1 MLTPLSTATIW
12 NTPTMADKPTLTPI
26 WLDPKGPATPRPM
39 VTPEQ
44 RETDPNKIHNF
55 LSDLGSLQPT
65 VLQFGQ
71 ALFDRKHDP
80 KAQQDEQSRA
90 EFEAMGK
97 DSNAIGAQMKA
108 GAYTPKTVQAL
119 GARQGLV
126 AANEAQDAIVKAYG
140 ESADP
145 ASFDQNAAIGDA
157 REKFR
162 ERFGNNA
169 TAMRY
174 FEQSLADLPAKLQAS
189 KTATAT
195 KNFVQQRDMTLSGA
209 FDAAM
214 TQAKDP
220 RAMGAI
226 VRQMVKEN
234 TDFIHAAPAEQ
245 AALLQGL
252 VIKAGDN
259 GDVDKVNVLG
269 DIDLGSG
276 PLKNVMGQVFQNA
289 QQRAT
294 NVTDG
299 RIKEDFQTKLFGW
312 MQSAQTGSL
321 TEDQKKEATAF
332 SDAHPKIFTA
342 AGLNSIFNT
351 HASALKAQSNALS
364 EEQRANAKDIFLA
377 QGSVQLSEAVNSGA
391 IKSAV
396 SHDGELQL
404 ANGKTATVPRRE
416 IIMGAIKA
424 NAKVAQQNAIA
435 STQGSD
441 AEKQE
446 AGINAYLDIYTKN
459 DELPDDL
466 ADAAKGVLSSSR
478 ADDEP
483 TQTQISQAHELVRIA
498 TKAPGLIDTIIKSDK
513 DRAFV
518 DSLTVS
524 AQAKLDPKAALKRA
538 IADRDNYDATAPLDR
553 KTEAEAVDTVVKN
566 LTTGNDGWGP
576 FNWGASTFGA
586 NESQLKAL
594 AMRTVRQLYRGGRS
608 AEEVGDIATKKLK
621 ANVTN
626 FNGQSID
633 MTGLPINKP
642 ETAAPMFEAARK
654 RILENPNFK
663 GVDPKTLSFQRV
675 GNTDRFVVVSSDGIL
690 THTLS
695 TNFQQLFLMYQD
707 EHAREEKNKKASALA
722 AGVQRT
728 VNQDRMVNPPLPLSI
743 GGFGPSHD

>member
-1 MLTPLSTATIW
+1 MLTPLSTATTW

-26 WLDPKGPATPRPM
+26 WLDPKGPATPRP
-39 VTPEQ
+39 VVQTA
-44 RETDPNKIHNF
+44 RLETDPNKIHSF

-65 VLQFGQ
+65 VLQLGQ
-71 ALFDRKHDP
+71 SLFDRKNDP
-80 KAQQDEQSRA
+80 KAQADEQARA
-90 EFEAMGK
+90 AFDAMGK
-97 DSNAIGAQMKA
+97 DSNAIGEQLKN
-108 GAYTPKTVQAL
+108 GAYNPKTVQAL

-140 ESADP
+140 ESPDP
-145 ASFDQNAAIGDA
+145 ATFDQNAAIAAA
-157 REKFR
+157 RDQFKQ
-162 ERFGNNA
+162 RFGNNA

-174 FEQSLADLPAKLQAS
+174 FEQSLADLPAKLQSAKT
-189 KTATAT
+189 KTATD
-195 KNFVQQRDMTLSGA
+195 NFVQQRDLTLSGA

-214 TQAKDP
+214 SQSKDP
-220 RAMGAI
+220 KAMGAI

-234 TDFIHAAPAEQ
+234 TDFIHASPAEQ

-252 VIKAGDN
+252 VGKAGDN

-294 NVTDG
+294 NVTEG
-299 RIKEDFQTKLFGW
+299 KVKEDFQTKLFGW

-321 TEDQKKEATAF
+321 TEDQKKEATEF
-332 SDAHPKIFTA
+332 SDAHPKVFTA

-351 HASALKAQSNALS
+351 QAAALKSQANSLA
-364 EEQRANAKDIFLA
+364 EEQRANAKDIVLA
-377 QGSVQLSEAVNSGA
+377 QHSTELADAVQKGSV
-391 IKSAV
+391 KSAV
-396 SHDGELQL
+396 GSDVEIKL
-404 ANGKTATVPRRE
+404 ANGKTATVPRKE
-416 IIMGAIKA
+416 VIGATIKA
-424 NAKVAQQNAIA
+424 NAKIARQNAIE

-446 AGINAYLDIYTKN
+446 AGINAYLDIYTRN

-483 TQTQISQAHELVRIA
+483 TPTQISQAHELVRIA
-498 TKAPGLIDTIIKSDK
+498 TKAPGLIDTIVKSDK

-518 DSLTVS
+518 DSLTAS
-524 AQAKLDPKAALKRA
+524 ARFKLDPKAAIKRA
-538 IADRDNYDATAPLDR
+538 IADRDNYDSTVPLDR
-553 KTEAEAVDTVVKN
+553 KTKDETVKTVIDN
-566 LTTGNDGWGP
+566 ITANNDGWGP
-576 FNWGASTFGA
+576 FNWFASEAGG

-594 AMRTVRQLYRGGRS
+594 AGRFADQLFRSGRTT
-608 AEEVGDIATKKLK
+608 AEIPDMVTQRLK

-633 MTGLPINKP
+633 MTGLPISKP
-642 ETAAPMFEAARK
+642 ETAVPMFEAARK
-654 RILENPNFK
+654 KIIETPTFK

-675 GNTDRFVVVSSDGIL
+675 GSTDRFVVVSTDGIL
-690 THTLS
+690 THTMS
-695 TNFQQLFLMYQD
+695 TNFQQLFLMYKD
-707 EHAREEKNKKASALA
+707 VHEEEEKNKRASALA

-728 VNQDRMVNPPLPLSI
+728 VNQDRMVNPPQPLNL

>member
-1 MLTPLSTATIW
+1 
-12 NTPTMADKPTLTPI
+12 MADKPTLSTFVP
-26 WLDPKGPATPRPM
+26 LSPVSNPTASRPM
-39 VTPEQ
+39 VQTE
-44 RETDPNKIHNF
+44 RLEADPNKIHNF

-80 KAQQDEQSRA
+80 RAQADEQSRA

-97 DSNAIGAQMKA
+97 DSNAIGEQIKS

-145 ASFDQNAAIGDA
+145 ASFDQNAAIAEA
-157 REKFR
+157 RERFR

-195 KNFVQQRDMTLSGA
+195 KNFVQQRDLTLAGA

-220 RAMGAI
+220 KAMGAI

-234 TDFIHAAPAEQ
+234 TDFIHASPADQ

-252 VIKAGDN
+252 VVKAGDN

-269 DIDLGSG
+269 EIDLGSG

-289 QQRAT
+289 QQRAI
-294 NVTDG
+294 NVTEG
-299 RIKEDFQTKLFGW
+299 KVKEEFQTKLFGW
-312 MQSAQTGSL
+312 MQSAQSGTL
-321 TEDQKKEATAF
+321 TEDQKKEAQAF
-332 SDAHPKIFTA
+332 SDTHPKIFTA

-351 HASALKAQSNALS
+351 QNTALRAKANAMA
-364 EEQRANAKDIFLA
+364 EEQRANAKEIVLA
-377 QGSVQLSEAVNSGA
+377 QNSVQLADAVQKGNV
-391 IKSAV
+391 KSAV
-396 SHDGELQL
+396 GDDATVTL
-404 ANGKTATVPRRE
+404 ANGKTATVPRKE
-416 IIMGAIKA
+416 VIMSAIKA
-424 NAKVAQQNAIA
+424 NAEVARQNAIKT
-435 STQGSD
+435 TQGTE
-441 AEKQE
+441 AEKQS
-446 AGINAYLDIYTKN
+446 AGVEAYLDIFTRN
-459 DELPDDL
+459 DELPDDM
-466 ADAAKGVLSSSR
+466 ADAAKGVLASSR
-478 ADDEP
+478 GDAEP
-483 TQTQISQAHELVRIA
+483 TETQTAQAHTLVMIA
-498 TKAPGLIDTIIKSDK
+498 TKAPGLIDTIVKSDK

-518 DSLTVS
+518 DSLAAS

-538 IADRDNYDATAPLDR
+538 IADRDNYDSTVPLDR
-553 KTEAEAVDTVVKN
+553 KTESEAVQSVIDS

-576 FNWGASTFGA
+576 FNWFHSTYGA

-594 AMRTVRQLYRGGRS
+594 ALRTVRQLYRGGRS
-608 AEEVGDIATKKLK
+608 ADEVATMAATKLK

-633 MTGLPINKP
+633 MTGLPISKP
-642 ETAAPMFEAARK
+642 EAAVPMFEAARTK
-654 RILENPNFK
+654 VLENPNFK

-690 THTLS
+690 THTMS
-695 TNFQQLFLMYQD
+695 TTFQQLFLMYKD
-707 EHAREEKNKKASALA
+707 VHEREEKNKRASALA

-728 VNQDRMVNPPLPLSI
+728 INQDRMVNPPMPLDI

>member
-1 MLTPLSTATIW
+1 
-12 NTPTMADKPTLTPI
+12 MADKPTLTPI

-80 KAQQDEQSRA
+80 EAQADEQSRA

-97 DSNAIGAQMKA
+97 DSNAIGEQMKS

-169 TAMRY
+169 TAMRF
-174 FEQSLADLPAKLQAS
+174 FEQSLADLPSKLQAS

-195 KNFVQQRDMTLSGA
+195 KNFVQQRDMTLAGA

-220 RAMGAI
+220 TAMGAI

-294 NVTDG
+294 NVADG

-332 SDAHPKIFTA
+332 SEAHPKIFTA

-351 HASALKAQSNALS
+351 QAAALKSQANSLA

-396 SHDGELQL
+396 SRDGELQL
-404 ANGKTATVPRRE
+404 ANGKTATVPRKE

-424 NAKVAQQNAIA
+424 NAEVARQNAMA
-435 STQGSD
+435 AKAGSKATD
-441 AEKQE
+441 AEIRE
-446 AGINAYLDIYTKN
+446 AGTDAYLEIYTKN

-483 TQTQISQAHELVRIA
+483 TPTQISQAHELVRIA
-498 TKAPGLIDTIIKSDK
+498 TKAPGLIDTIVKSDK

-518 DSLTVS
+518 DSLTAS

-553 KTEAEAVDTVVKN
+553 KTEAATVDTVMKS

-576 FNWGASTFGA
+576 FNWGASTYGG

-633 MTGLPINKP
+633 MTGLPISKP

-707 EHAREEKNKKASALA
+707 EHGREEKNKKASALA

-728 VNQDRMVNPPLPLSI
+728 VDQDRMVNPPMPLNL

>member
-1 MLTPLSTATIW
+1 
-12 NTPTMADKPTLTPI
+12 MADKPTLTPI

-39 VTPEQ
+39 VQTARLEP
-44 RETDPNKIHNF
+44 DPNKIPNL
-55 LSDLGSLQPT
+55 LSELGKLNPAL
-65 VLQFGQ
+65 VEQFGQ
-71 ALFDRKHDP
+71 SIFNQRHDP
-80 KAQQDEQSRA
+80 QAQADEAARA
-90 EFEAMGK
+90 SFEAMGK
-97 DSNAIGAQMKA
+97 DSAALGDQIKN
-108 GAYTPKTVQAL
+108 GAYSPKTVQAL

-140 ESADP
+140 ESPDP
-145 ASFDQNAAIGDA
+145 ANFDQNAAIASA
-157 REKFR
+157 RDQFKQ
-162 ERFGNNA
+162 RFGNNA

-174 FEQSLADLPAKLQAS
+174 FEQSLADLPSKLQSAKT
-189 KTATAT
+189 KTATD
-195 KNFVQQRDMTLSGA
+195 NFVQQRDMTLSGA

-214 TQAKDP
+214 SQSKDP
-220 RAMGAI
+220 KAMGAV

-234 TDFIHAAPAEQ
+234 TDFIHASPTEQ
-245 AALLQGL
+245 AKLLQGL
-252 VIKAGDN
+252 IMKAGDN
-259 GDVDKVNVLG
+259 GDVDRVNVLG

-276 PLKNVMGQVFQNA
+276 PLKNAMGQVFQNA
-289 QQRAT
+289 QQRAV
-294 NVTDG
+294 NVTEG
-299 RIKEDFQTKLFGW
+299 KVKEDFQTKLFGW

-321 TEDQKKEATAF
+321 TEDQKKEAQAF
-332 SDAHPKIFTA
+332 SDAHPKVFTA

-351 HASALKAQSNALS
+351 QAAALKSQANSLA
-364 EEQRANAKDIFLA
+364 EEQRANAKDIVLA
-377 QGSVQLSEAVNSGA
+377 QHSTELADATQKGSL
-391 IKSAV
+391 KSAV
-396 SHDGELQL
+396 GSDVEIKL
-404 ANGKTATVPRRE
+404 ANGKKATVPRKE
-416 IIMGAIKA
+416 VIASTLKA
-424 NAKVAQQNAIA
+424 NAEVARQNAMA
-435 STQGSD
+435 STTGDD
-441 AEKQE
+441 ATRQE
-446 AGINAYLDIYTKN
+446 AGTDAYLDIYTRN

-483 TQTQISQAHELVRIA
+483 TPTQISQAHELVRIA
-498 TKAPGLIDTIIKSDK
+498 TKAPGLIDTIVKSDK

-518 DSLTVS
+518 DSLTAS

-608 AEEVGDIATKKLK
+608 ADEVADIAEKRLK

-633 MTGLPINKP
+633 MTGLPISKP
-642 ETAAPMFEAARK
+642 ETAVPMFEAARK
-654 RILENPNFK
+654 KIIETPTFK

-675 GNTDRFVVVSSDGIL
+675 GSTDRFVVVSTDGIL
-690 THTLS
+690 THTMS
-695 TNFQQLFLMYQD
+695 TNFQQLFLMYKD
-707 EHAREEKNKKASALA
+707 VHEEEEKNKKASALA

-728 VNQDRMVNPPLPLSI
+728 VNQDRMVNPPQPLNL